1 VAAPIPGLLAAM
13 LKAQRLSGVLRWKVN
28 FSEQVISGEAELA
41 GWNYIWLDTRAVTTD
56 RELVDL
62 AANQISSPELLDSA
76 ISDLVS
82 ALVPNGSEQKTLIVW
97 SNWQELVKADLTTA
111 QNFAEQLDEACR
123 EKSAVV
129 IVCDSVGQFP
139 GIAELTQG

>member
-1 VAAPIPGLLAAM
+1 MAAPIPGLLAAM

-129 IVCDSVGQFP
+129 VVCDSVGQFP

>member
-1 VAAPIPGLLAAM
+1 MAAPIPGLLAAM

-111 QNFAEQLDEACR
+111 QNIAEQLDEACR

>member
-1 VAAPIPGLLAAM
+1 MAAPIPGLLAAM

-28 FSEQVISGEAELA
+28 FTEQVISGEAELA

-129 IVCDSVGQFP
+129 VVCDSVGQFP

>member
-1 VAAPIPGLLAAM
+1 MAAPIPGLLAAM